1 MQAFENVFL
10 TPIKEFLS
18 QTELGADL
26 MLAIMGMVAMV
37 VVFLISLLIMNV
49 SHVKSFA
56 KKLKEA
62 TAYLNDCDE
71 ITE

>member
-37 VVFLISLLIMNV
+37 VVFDIL
-49 SHVKSFA
+49 
-56 KKLKEA
+56 
-62 TAYLNDCDE
+62 AYYECQPC
-71 ITE
+71 